1 MRGGA
6 LKIAIYSH
14 DAMGLGHM
22 RRNLLISEAL
32 GQVNTPPHVLLI
44 AGAPELGAFTLP
56 PHVDAVMLP
65 PFVKTADSG
74 YVPRTAFDSTESLL
88 SMRSGIIRATLDLF
102 LPDVL
107 ISDKLPRGLMG
118 ELDPALDDLEGHT
131 RFVLGLRDILDHPL
145 AVQREWLSNGNE
157 DAIRDSYEAVWVY
170 GDPSVYDP
178 RYEYA
183 LSPDVASKLRFTG
196 YLDPRP
202 RLDENGHEFPDDDE
216 LPARFALCLV
226 GGGQDGGPLARDFAR
241 AVLDTPGRHG
251 FVITGPFM
259 PAETKAELRSMAR
272 RQNNRLRV
280 REFVRHP
287 GRLLKRAD
295 RVVTM
300 CGYNALTEAVT
311 LGIPVLGVPRVK
323 PRIEQLIRAR
333 RFADLGL
340 LDTMYPDEATPD
352 AIGTWLETDV
362 PPPPRAD
369 QRIDFR
375 GLDRLP
381 EFVEDIVPGRL
392 SNRHKPALG
401 AP

>member
-1 MRGGA
+1 
-6 LKIAIYSH
+6 
-14 DAMGLGHM
+14 MGLGHM

-32 GQVNTPPHVLLI
+32 GNVHTPPHVLLI

-56 PHVDAVMLP
+56 SHVDAVMLP
-65 PFVKTADSG
+65 PFVKTPNSG
-74 YVPRTAFDSTESLL
+74 YVPRTAFDSTESLR
-88 SMRSGIIRATLDLF
+88 SMRAGIIRTTLDLF

-118 ELDPALDDLEGHT
+118 ELDLALEDLGGHT
-131 RFVLGLRDILDHPL
+131 HFVLGLRDILDHPL
-145 AVQREWLSNGNE
+145 AVQRDWLSDGNE
-157 DAIRDSYEAVWVY
+157 EAICEFYEAVWVY

-178 RYEYA
+178 RYEYG
-183 LSPDVASKLRFTG
+183 LSHDVSSKLKFTG
-196 YLDPRP
+196 YLDPSP
-202 RLDENGHEFPDDDE
+202 RLNGNGHELPDDDG
-216 LPARFALCLV
+216 LPDRFALCLV
-226 GGGQDGGPLARDFAR
+226 GGGQDGGPLALNFAR
-241 AVLDTPGRHG
+241 AVLDTPGRYG
-251 FVITGPFM
+251 FVITGPYM
-259 PAETKAELRSMAR
+259 PAERKVALRSMALG
-272 RQNNRLRV
+272 QNRLRV

-311 LGIPVLGVPRVK
+311 LGVPVLGIPRIK

-340 LDTMYPDEATPD
+340 IHTLYPDNATPD
-352 AIGTWLETDV
+352 AIGAWLEKDV
-362 PPPPRAD
+362 PLPPRAD

-381 EFVEDIVPGRL
+381 EFMEDIVPGRL
-392 SNRHKPALG
+392 SNGHKPVRG

>member
-1 MRGGA
+1 MAGGA

-65 PFVKTADSG
+65 PFVKTPDSG
-74 YVPRTAFDSTESLL
+74 YVPRTAFDSAESLL
-88 SMRSGIIRATLDLF
+88 SMRASIIRATLDLF

-118 ELDPALDDLEGHT
+118 ELDAALEDLGGHT
-131 RFVLGLRDILDHPL
+131 HFVLGLRDILDHPL
-145 AVQREWLSNGNE
+145 AVQRDWLSNGNE
-157 DAIRDSYEAVWVY
+157 DTIRDHYEAVWVY

-178 RYEYA
+178 RYEYG
-183 LSPDVASKLRFTG
+183 LSRDVSKKLHFTG
-196 YLDPRP
+196 YLDPSL
-202 RLDENGHEFPDDDE
+202 RLSGNGHEITEDDG

-226 GGGQDGGPLARDFAR
+226 GGGQDGGPLAHNFAR
-241 AVLDTPGRHG
+241 AILDIPGQYG
-251 FVITGPFM
+251 LIVTGPFM
-259 PAETKAELRSMAR
+259 PGELKSELRSMAR
-272 RQNNRLRV
+272 GQSRLRV

-287 GRLLKRAD
+287 GRLLRRAE
-295 RVVTM
+295 RIVTM

-311 LGIPVLGVPRVK
+311 LGVPVLGVPRVK

-340 LDTMYPDEATPD
+340 IDMLNPVDAVPDT
-352 AIGTWLETDV
+352 IGSWLEKDV
-362 PPPPRAD
+362 PPPPRAE
-369 QRIDFR
+369 QCIDFR
-375 GLDRLP
+375 GLERLP
-381 EFVEDIVPGRL
+381 EFVEAMVPGRL
-392 SNRHKPALG
+392 SNGHKPA
-401 AP
+401 ARVP

>member
-1 MRGGA
+1 MRGTP

-32 GQVNTPPHVLLI
+32 GQVDCPPHILLI

-56 PHVDAVMLP
+56 AHVDAVMLP
-65 PFVKTADSG
+65 PFVKTPESG

-88 SMRSGIIRATLDLF
+88 RMRAGIIRATLDLF
-102 LPDVL
+102 LPDVV
-107 ISDKLPRGLMG
+107 ITDKLPRGLMG
-118 ELDPALDDLEGHT
+118 EMDGALHDLSGQT

-145 AVQREWLSNGNE
+145 AVQRDWLSSGNE
-157 DAIRDSYEAVWVY
+157 AVIRESYDAVWVY

-178 RYEYA
+178 RHEYG
-183 LSPDVASKLRFTG
+183 LSHEMSNKLRFTG
-196 YLDPRP
+196 YLDPTP
-202 RLDENGHEFPDDDE
+202 RLRANGHEPSEEDG

-226 GGGQDGGPLARDFAR
+226 GGGQDGGPLARNFAR
-241 AVLDTPGRHG
+241 AVLDVPGRHG

-259 PAETKAELRSMAR
+259 PAEMKAELRSLALG
-272 RQNNRLRV
+272 QKRLRV
-280 REFVRHP
+280 REFMRHP
-287 GRLLKRAD
+287 GRLLRRAE

-311 LGIPVLGVPRVK
+311 LGVPVLGVPRVK
-323 PRIEQLIRAR
+323 PRTEQLIRAR

-340 LDTMYPDEATPD
+340 IDVMYPDDASPD
-352 AIGTWLETDV
+352 AIGSWLENDL
-362 PPPPRAD
+362 PPPPRAH
-369 QRIDFR
+369 QRIDFK
-375 GLDRLP
+375 GLERLP

-392 SNRHKPALG
+392 SNRARGIP
-401 AP
+401 